1 MSLEEYRRKR
11 SFDQTPEPPADSGQ
25 NEPGG
30 GPRFCL
36 QWHRA
41 RRLHYDLR
49 LESGGALKSWAVP
62 RGPCLMAGDKR
73 LAINTED
80 HPLGY
85 LEWEGTI
92 PEGQYGAGVMM
103 VFDLGGY
110 QLLDEGSFEEQYQR
124 GDIKFE
130 LRGRKVRGAFALI
143 RTGKGQWLL
152 LKKNDQHCDPD
163 WDPESHLWSVVSGCT
178 PQEIEQGRLYPGPFL
193 TQPPEGAR
201 ESEQPSMLE
210 PMLAQGGEPFDHPDW
225 VFEMKWDGFRCLS
238 FCQGEVLRLC
248 SRKGNSLTRQFPELS
263 RLRSL
268 VRAESFVLD
277 GELVVLNEDGVP
289 DFQRLAPRMHSQKD
303 LSRQHPAV
311 YYVFD
316 LLFLDGFDLRQ
327 LSFNRRRELLTQ
339 VLRPDT
345 TVRLSEALPEHGKKF
360 FAWVEQQGLEGLV
373 AKRRA
378 SLYHSGRCDDWL
390 KVKVEK
396 TEDAVVVGFSDPK
409 GGRIEFGSLVL
420 ARYHEDRLVHI
431 GNVGS
436 GFNQRLLRE
445 FGALLRPLARE
456 TSPLDPVPKLDD
468 PVTWVEPR
476 VVVEVRFSS
485 WSNDG
490 IIRFPVFS
498 RLREDKAPED
508 CRSRD
513 ELAEKSLRRGQEKQ
527 RISYSNRHKV
537 LFPRDGIT
545 KGDLIDYYDAVADF
559 ILPHLM
565 QRPLSLKR
573 YPHGIDKKFFFQK
586 HPGAGF
592 PPWVSTVIL
601 AGKEHILCND
611 RQTLLYLANLACVD
625 QNPALSRIGSLDQPD
640 YVVFDLDPATADF
653 SRVREAARVV
663 ARFIQELGGRVAAKT
678 SGSRGLHLFLALTPG
693 HSFEQSRLLAQVV
706 AQGLVRLHP
715 ELFTVDR
722 SPKKRRPD
730 TVYIDT
736 PQNRQGA
743 TLASV
748 YSVRAVDGAL
758 VSAALAE
765 DELFQ
770 DFQLED
776 FNLRTMPDRLAEKGD
791 IFATILES
799 KSEIRELLPQLEE
812 ILR

>member
-11 SFDQTPEPPADSGQ
+11 SFDQTPEPTADSG
-25 NEPGG
+25 EGG
-30 GPRFCL
+30 ERGPRFCL

-41 RRLHYDLR
+41 GRLHYDLR
-49 LESGGALKSWAVP
+49 LEADGVLKSWAVP
-62 RGPCLMAGDKR
+62 KGPSLTPLDKR
-73 LAINTED
+73 LAVHTED

-85 LEWEGTI
+85 LEWEGVI

-103 VFDLGGY
+103 VFDSGGY
-110 QLLDEGSFEEQYQR
+110 QLLDEGDFQEQYRR

-152 LKKNDQHCDPD
+152 LKKKDEHCDPE

-178 PQEIEQGRLYPGPFL
+178 PQELKAGRRYPGPHL
-193 TQPPEGAR
+193 LQAPEGAQAR
-201 ESEQPSMLE
+201 EQPATLE

-225 VFEMKWDGFRCLS
+225 VFEMKWDGFRCLA

-248 SRKGNSLTRQFPELS
+248 SRRGNSLTRQFPELS

-268 VRAESFVLD
+268 VQGESFVID
-277 GELVVLNEDGVP
+277 GELVVLDDRGVP
-289 DFQRLAPRMHSQKD
+289 DFQRLAPRMHSSKD
-303 LSRQHPAV
+303 LSWRDPAV

-316 LLFLDGFDLRQ
+316 LLFLDGYDLRH
-327 LSFNRRRELLTQ
+327 LTFDRRRQLLSQ
-339 VLRPDT
+339 VLRTDN
-345 TVRLSEALPEHGKKF
+345 TVRLSEALPENGKKF

-378 SLYHSGRCDDWL
+378 SLYHCGRSEDWL
-390 KVKVEK
+390 KVKVEQ
-396 TEDAVVVGFSDPK
+396 TEDAVVVGFSAPK

-420 ARYHEDRLVHI
+420 ARYQDQKLVHI

-436 GFNQRLLRE
+436 GFNQRLLKE
-445 FGALLRPLARE
+445 FGDLLRPLARE

-468 PVTWVEPR
+468 PVTWVEPKL
-476 VVVEVRFSS
+476 VVEVRFSS

-498 RLREDKAPED
+498 RLREDKAPEE

-513 ELAEKSLRRGQEKQ
+513 ELAEQSLRRGQEQQ
-527 RISYSNRHKV
+527 RVSYSNRHKI
-537 LFPRDGIT
+537 LFPRDGVT
-545 KGDLIDYYDAVADF
+545 KGDLIDYYDAVAPF
-559 ILPHLM
+559 ILPHLI

-592 PPWVSTVIL
+592 PPWISTVIL

-611 RQTLLYLANLACVD
+611 RQTLLYLANLACID

-640 YVVFDLDPATADF
+640 YVVFDLDPSAADF
-653 SRVREAARVV
+653 TRVREAARVV
-663 ARFIQELGGRVAAKT
+663 SRFLEELGARPAAKT
-678 SGSRGLHLFLALTPG
+678 SGSRGIHLFVSLAPG
-693 HSFEQSRLLAQVV
+693 HSFEQSRLFAQVV
-706 AQGLVRLHP
+706 AQGLIRLHP
-715 ELFTVDR
+715 ELFSIDR
-722 SPKKRRPD
+722 NPKKRRAGS
-730 TVYIDT
+730 VYIDT

-758 VSAALAE
+758 VSAALSG

-776 FNLRTMPDRLAEKGD
+776 FTLKSMPERLQKVGD
-791 IFATILES
+791 AFQAILSES
-799 KSEIRELLPQLEE
+799 SEIRTLLPQLEE